1 MAKGKKIA
9 HDEEVPF
16 DSLSDKGQYQA
27 FQRAYGKE
35 NQAMLA
41 LIVLTV
47 VWSYA
52 AHVYGHAT
60 VFHCFTRSIM
70 LVLCC
75 FMLFHLLKQGHAMC
89 ERALAPGF
97 TTARVTAAAPEFKPY
112 SKPAA
117 HKEKKK
123 ADKKDKP
130 KRIKKISKAHD
141 EPAAEPA
148 TAAAPTP
155 AGAPALTPEPAV
167 VKHKKRKEPAAL
179 KNKKSLSAAQ
189 SAVEHAKAEALM
201 ASRALQES
209 TMKHKKAEAAA
220 HQAAQQA
227 RVTIR
232 QTIKAPPVQ
241 LPSPGH
247 LWRMQPGHRML
258 ARLPR
263 ICQNQEQ
270 SCSAALLRSRP
281 TVLSHRLLQPQLR
294 HQVECLGHRM
304 SHHTCE
310 RATRGRPLCHQGQ
323 NTRRLAPILA
333 HDVILKSVRAWTAT
347 LRAPT
352 KSVRA
357 WTAILHAPTKNA
369 RVWTAILHAPTSAL
383 IISSKSPTKE
393 AIVRQMISCKSPCI
407 CVWTQRIEN
416 AE

>member
-241 LPSPGH
+241 LPSP
-247 LWRMQPGHRML
+247 
-258 ARLPR
+258 
-263 ICQNQEQ
+263 
-270 SCSAALLRSRP
+270 RP
-281 TVLSHRLLQPQLR
+281 SM
-294 HQVECLGHRM
+294 ED
-304 SHHTCE
+304 
-310 RATRGRPLCHQGQ
+310 ATRPQDARKIAQDLPE
-323 NTRRLAPILA
+323 P
-333 HDVILKSVRAWTAT
+333 RAKLQRSPSEESTDSAVSPSSAT
-347 LRAPT
+347 STSPSSGVPRASYVPPHM
-352 KSVRA
+352 R
-357 WTAILHAPTKNA
+357 
-369 RVWTAILHAPTSAL
+369 
-383 IISSKSPTKE
+383 
-393 AIVRQMISCKSPCI
+393 
-407 CVWTQRIEN
+407 
-416 AE
+416 